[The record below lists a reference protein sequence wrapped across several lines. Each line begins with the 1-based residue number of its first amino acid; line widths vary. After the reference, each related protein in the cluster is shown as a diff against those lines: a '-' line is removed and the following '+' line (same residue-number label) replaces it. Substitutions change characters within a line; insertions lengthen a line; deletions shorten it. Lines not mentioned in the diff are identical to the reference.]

1 MTGTQHNSCSTLF
14 VRCIEHLYTRKPGP
28 GPGSAL
34 DGYMA
39 LDIKD
44 LLGSKK
50 IPFIIETYLYK
61 AKTLGTK
68 GGGWGS
74 DPFIDLPF
82 NEGLVLEAG
91 VQAMSRTQGP

>member
-1 MTGTQHNSCSTLF
+1 
-14 VRCIEHLYTRKPGP
+14 
-28 GPGSAL
+28 
-34 DGYMA
+34 MA
-39 LDIKD
+39 LEIKD

-50 IPFIIETYLYK
+50 IPFIIEIYLYK
-61 AKTLGTK
+61 AKTLYLRVGV
-68 GGGWGS
+68 GGS